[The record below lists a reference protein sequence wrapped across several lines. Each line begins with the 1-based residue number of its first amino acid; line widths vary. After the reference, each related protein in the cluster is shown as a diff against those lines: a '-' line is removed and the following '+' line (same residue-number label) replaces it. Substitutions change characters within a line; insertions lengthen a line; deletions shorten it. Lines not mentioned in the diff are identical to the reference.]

1 MDNSNLITTIK
12 SDLLPHQL
20 EFIENEGPRP
30 YLYGDHCS
38 GKTYALCTKA
48 LLAAIRN
55 PHQCGVV
62 ITHDHRQLKD
72 IAMRE
77 MVSKLK
83 RHDINYILYIS
94 SWRITLPIWG
104 STILFRSGGDTR
116 RLYGPRLAW
125 VAIDNIDRW
134 HDNALRDLYA
144 MLGIRMLPENQIFAT
159 IDMMS

>member
-1 MDNSNLITTIK
+1 MDNSNLIAKIK

-30 YLYGDHCS
+30 YLYGDHGS

-62 ITHDHRQLKD
+62 ITHDYRQLKD
-72 IAMRE
+72 IAMGE

-83 RHDINYILYIS
+83 HHDINYILYTS
-94 SWRITLPIWG
+94 SGRITLPIWD
-104 STILFRSGGDTR
+104 STILFNPGDAH
-116 RLYGPRLAW
+116 RLRGFRLAW
-125 VAIDNIDRW
+125 GAIDNIDQW
-134 HDNALRDLYA
+134 YDDALRNLYA
-144 MLGIRMLPENQIFAT
+144 ILHTRMLPENQIFAT